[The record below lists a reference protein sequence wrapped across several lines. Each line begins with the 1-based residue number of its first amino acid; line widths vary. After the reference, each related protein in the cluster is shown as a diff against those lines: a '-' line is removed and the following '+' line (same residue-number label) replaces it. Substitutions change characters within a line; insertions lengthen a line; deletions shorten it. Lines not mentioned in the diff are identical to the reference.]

1 MNLIRALESICLVIL
16 NQPKSKYY
24 FLILLPLLLQG
35 CLGTSHLKENEKLLY
50 KQKVTAPKT
59 LSKPKLEE
67 LTGIETNRK
76 FLFMPMHFLVSMYYT
91 GERNFDPE
99 KFNKKKEKKIK
110 KIDDK
115 IAMTK
120 KEKRINNLQFR
131 KLQKAEKYDDRIQNG
146 NLFMQWG
153 EPLTVYDSV
162 KVLLAV
168 DRIKDY
174 LFTNGYF
181 KNDVYHETEK
191 ATPLGV
197 SLKRGVNVRYLVNPG
212 VPYILDSIFYEASD
226 TVILALLKK
235 GKINSYL
242 KRGDRY
248 IQDNF
253 TKERERIDLSLK
265 DEGYY
270 DFSRQYVLYEVDTA
284 SLPDRKVI
292 VKVSVKDPAKRGY
305 HKKFYITEIN
315 FTTDAGINLPGV
327 SRSQS
332 VFRNIRFS
340 SYENTYNLKILSQR
354 IFIEPGKPYN
364 RTNTFATQ
372 RQLAN
377 LDVFKFVNI
386 NFDTTGGQFI
396 ANVFTSTF
404 DRYQWSNEVG
414 LSVTQ
419 GFPGPYYNLNFKKRN
434 IFRGLENFEMNGRIG
449 YEGVA
454 AATELG
460 SVYQSVDAGI
470 NASITFPQFLI
481 PLKEETRYRFG
492 RLNPRTKA
500 QLGFNYTDRP
510 EYKRSNTSFN
520 YIYSWDNS
528 RIRRFDFTFASLS
541 IINSKLRQDF
551 ADLLD
556 SLYLYQ
562 GNTLKFSFDPSF
574 VSSTGFAVSWNH
586 NNYGNLEENSVFFR
600 LAVESG
606 GTLQGLYTFPIVERR
621 DLQTFRYIRLNADIR
636 RITIVNKNTTL
647 AFRFNAGI
655 GYSYGN
661 NQALPYEKYFFAGG
675 SNSVRA
681 WRPRRLGPGSY
692 RPEESTNPE
701 KDGFYNYQFE
711 VPGEILLENSIEL
724 RRKLFGFVEG
734 AVFFDMGNVWT
745 FKPRVKLDAN
755 DNVIENG
762 NSQFKLSEFYKEIG
776 MGTGFGFRFNFSF
789 LILRFDV
796 GIKVYDPAR
805 PEGDR
810 FVLNKMKFFGPF
822 NVNRE
827 PVIFNV
833 GVGFPF

>member
-1 MNLIRALESICLVIL
+1 MNIT
-16 NQPKSKYY
+16 KSKYY
-24 FLILLPLLLQG
+24 FFIVAAFLQS
-35 CLGTSHLKENEKLLY
+35 CLGTRNLKENEKLLY
-50 KQKVTAPKT
+50 KQKVTAPKN
-59 LSKPKLEE
+59 LSKSKLEE

-91 GERNFDPE
+91 GERNFKVE
-99 KFNKKKEKKIK
+99 KFERKKEKKINVF
-110 KIDDK
+110 DAK
-115 IAMTK
+115 IARTK
-120 KEKRINNLQFR
+120 NDKQINNLQFR
-131 KLQKAEKYDDRIQNG
+131 KQQSIEKYDNRIQNG

-153 EPLTVYDSV
+153 EPLTVFDSA
-162 KVLLAV
+162 KVNLAV
-168 DRIKDY
+168 ERIKDY
-174 LFTNGYF
+174 LFANGYF
-181 KNDVYHETEK
+181 KNEVRAEQEK

-197 SLKRGVNVRYLVNPG
+197 GLTRGVNIRYHVNPG
-212 VPYILDSIFYEASD
+212 TPYLLDSIVYETAD
-226 TVILALLKK
+226 TVIRALLEKYAGASYLKK
-235 GKINSYL
+235 GE
-242 KRGDRY
+242 RY
-248 IQDNF
+248 SQDNF
-253 TKERERIDLSLK
+253 SKERERIDLMMK

-270 DFSRQYVLYEVDTA
+270 DFSRQYVLFEVDTA
-284 SLPDRKVI
+284 SLTGRNVI
-292 VKVSVKDPAKRGY
+292 VKVSVKEPAKRGY
-305 HKKFYITEIN
+305 HKKFYLSAIN

-327 SRSQS
+327 NRKQE

-354 IFIEPGKPYN
+354 IFIEPGEPYN
-364 RTNTFATQ
+364 RSKTFNTQ

-386 NFDTTGGQFI
+386 NFDTTGGEFI
-396 ANVFTSTF
+396 ANIFTSRF
-404 DRYQWSNEVG
+404 DRYQWSHEVG
-414 LSVTQ
+414 VSVTQ

-460 SVYQSVDAGI
+460 SVYQSVNAGI

-481 PLKEETRYRFG
+481 PLKEERRYRLG

-510 EYKRSNTSFN
+510 EYQRSNTSFN

-541 IINSKLRQDF
+541 IINSTLRPDF
-551 ADLLD
+551 KFLLD
-556 SLYLYQ
+556 SLFQYQ
-562 GNTLKFSFDPSF
+562 GNTLKFSFNPSF
-574 VSSTGFAVSWNH
+574 VSSTGFAMSWNH

-600 LAVESG
+600 LAIESG
-606 GTLQGLYTFPIVERR
+606 GTFQGLYTFPIVENRG
-621 DLQTFRYIRLNADIR
+621 LQTFRYIRLNADIR
-636 RITIVNKNTTL
+636 RITILNKNTLL
-647 AFRFNAGI
+647 AFRFNAGV
-655 GYSYGN
+655 GYSYGDN
-661 NQALPYEKYFFAGG
+661 RALPYEKYFFAGG

-692 RPEESTNPE
+692 RPDPSANP
-701 KDGFYNYQFE
+701 KQDGLYSYRFE

-724 RRKLFGFVEG
+724 RRKLFGFFEG
-734 AVFFDMGNVWT
+734 ALFFDMGNVWT
-745 FKPRVKLDAN
+745 FKPRIKLDDN

-762 NSQFKLSEFYKEIG
+762 NSQFKLTEFYKEIG
-776 MGTGFGFRFNFSF
+776 MGTGFGLRFNFSF

-796 GIKVYDPAR
+796 GLKVYDPAR

-810 FVLNKMKFFGPF
+810 FVLNKVKFFGPF
-822 NVNRE
+822 GVTRE
-827 PVIFNV
+827 PVIYNI

>member
-1 MNLIRALESICLVIL
+1 L
-16 NQPKSKYY
+16 NITKSKYY
-24 FLILLPLLLQG
+24 FFIVAAFLQS
-35 CLGTSHLKENEKLLY
+35 CLGTRHLKENEKLLY

-59 LSKPKLEE
+59 LSKSKLEE

-76 FLFMPMHFLVSMYYT
+76 FLFIPMHFLVSMYYT
-91 GERNFDPE
+91 GERNFKPE
-99 KFNKKKEKKIK
+99 KFERKKEKKIK
-110 KIDDK
+110 AVDAK
-115 IAMTK
+115 IARTK
-120 KEKRINNLQFR
+120 KDKRINNLQFR
-131 KLQKAEKYDDRIQNG
+131 KQQSIEKYNNRIQNG

-153 EPLTVYDSV
+153 EPLAVVDSA
-162 KVLLAV
+162 KWNLAV
-168 DRIKDY
+168 ERIKNY
-174 LFTNGYF
+174 LFANGYF
-181 KNDVYHETEK
+181 KNEVRYEPEK

-197 SLKRGVNVRYLVNPG
+197 ELARGLNVRYQVNPG
-212 VPYILDSIFYEASD
+212 APYLLDSIVYETAD
-226 TVILALLKK
+226 TAIRRLLEKYSGVSYLKK
-235 GKINSYL
+235 GEHYN
-242 KRGDRY
+242 
-248 IQDNF
+248 QDNF
-253 TKERERIDLSLK
+253 SKERERIDLMLK

-270 DFSRQYVLYEVDTA
+270 DFSRQYVLFEVDT
-284 SLPDRKVI
+284 SLLTGRNVM
-292 VKVSVKDPAKRGY
+292 VKVSIKEPAQRGF
-305 HKKFYITEIN
+305 HKKFYLTEIN
-315 FTTDAGINLPGV
+315 FTTDAGTNLPGV
-327 SRSQS
+327 KRKQE

-354 IFIEPGKPYN
+354 IFIERDKPYS
-364 RTNTFATQ
+364 RTETFTTQ

-396 ANVFTSTF
+396 ANIFTSRF
-404 DRYQWSNEVG
+404 DRYQWSHEVG
-414 LSVTQ
+414 VSVTQ

-454 AATELG
+454 AATDLG

-481 PLKEETRYRFG
+481 PLKEEKRYQLG

-510 EYKRSNTSFN
+510 EYQRSNTSFN

-541 IINSKLRQDF
+541 IINSKLRPDF
-551 ADLLD
+551 DDLLD
-556 SLYLYQ
+556 SLYTYQ

-574 VSSTGFAVSWNH
+574 VSSTGFAMSWNH

-600 LAVESG
+600 WAFESG
-606 GTLQGLYTFPIVERR
+606 GTLQGLFTYPIVENRN
-621 DLQTFRYIRLNADIR
+621 LQTFRYIRLNADIR
-636 RITIVNKNTTL
+636 RITIVNKNTIL
-647 AFRFNAGI
+647 AFRFNAGV
-655 GYSYGN
+655 GYSYGDN
-661 NQALPYEKYFFAGG
+661 KALPYEKYFFAGG

-692 RPEESTNPE
+692 RPDESTNPAQ
-701 KDGFYNYQFE
+701 DGLYSYQFE

-724 RRKLFGFVEG
+724 RRKLFGFFEG

-745 FKPRVKLDAN
+745 FKPRIKLDDN

-762 NSQFKLSEFYKEIG
+762 NSQFKLTEFYKEIG
-776 MGTGFGFRFNFSF
+776 MGTGFGLRFNFSF

-796 GIKVYDPAR
+796 GLKVYDPAR

-810 FVLNKMKFFGPF
+810 FVLNKIKFFGPF
-822 NVNRE
+822 GVNRE
-827 PVIFNV
+827 PVIYNI

>member
-1 MNLIRALESICLVIL
+1 L
-16 NQPKSKYY
+16 NITKSKYY
-24 FLILLPLLLQG
+24 FFIVAAFLQS
-35 CLGTSHLKENEKLLY
+35 CLGTRNLKENEKLLY
-50 KQKVTAPKT
+50 KQKVTAPKN
-59 LSKPKLEE
+59 LSKSKLEE

-91 GERNFDPE
+91 GERNFKVE
-99 KFNKKKEKKIK
+99 KFERKKEKKINVF
-110 KIDDK
+110 DAK
-115 IAMTK
+115 IARTK
-120 KEKRINNLQFR
+120 NDKQINNLQFR
-131 KLQKAEKYDDRIQNG
+131 KQQSIEKYDNRIQNG

-153 EPLTVYDSV
+153 EPLTVFDSA
-162 KVLLAV
+162 KVNMAV
-168 DRIKDY
+168 ERIKDY
-174 LFTNGYF
+174 LFANGYF
-181 KNDVYHETEK
+181 KNEVRAEQEK

-197 SLKRGVNVRYLVNPG
+197 GLTRGVNIRYHVNPG
-212 VPYILDSIFYEASD
+212 TPYLLDSIVYETAD
-226 TVILALLKK
+226 TVIRALLEKYAGASYLKK
-235 GKINSYL
+235 GE
-242 KRGDRY
+242 RY
-248 IQDNF
+248 SQDNF
-253 TKERERIDLSLK
+253 SKERERIDLMMK

-270 DFSRQYVLYEVDTA
+270 DFSRQYVLFEVDTA
-284 SLPDRKVI
+284 SLTGRNVI
-292 VKVSVKDPAKRGY
+292 VKVSVKEPAKRGY
-305 HKKFYITEIN
+305 HKKFYLSAIN

-327 SRSQS
+327 NRKQE

-354 IFIEPGKPYN
+354 IFIEPGEPYN
-364 RTNTFATQ
+364 RSKTFNTQ

-386 NFDTTGGQFI
+386 NFDTTGGEFI
-396 ANVFTSTF
+396 ANIFTSRF
-404 DRYQWSNEVG
+404 DRYQWSHEVG
-414 LSVTQ
+414 VSVTQ

-460 SVYQSVDAGI
+460 SVYQSVNAGI

-481 PLKEETRYRFG
+481 PLKEERRYRLG

-510 EYKRSNTSFN
+510 EYQRSNTSFN

-541 IINSKLRQDF
+541 IINSTLRPDF
-551 ADLLD
+551 KFLLD
-556 SLYLYQ
+556 SLFQYQ
-562 GNTLKFSFDPSF
+562 GNTLKFSFNPSF
-574 VSSTGFAVSWNH
+574 VSSTGFAMSWNH

-600 LAVESG
+600 LAIESG
-606 GTLQGLYTFPIVERR
+606 GTFQGLYTFPIVENRG
-621 DLQTFRYIRLNADIR
+621 LQTFRYIRLNADIR
-636 RITIVNKNTTL
+636 RITILNKNTLL
-647 AFRFNAGI
+647 AFRFNAGV
-655 GYSYGN
+655 GYSYGDN
-661 NQALPYEKYFFAGG
+661 RALPYEKYFFAGG

-692 RPEESTNPE
+692 RPDPSANP
-701 KDGFYNYQFE
+701 KQDGLYSYRFE

-724 RRKLFGFVEG
+724 RRKLFGFFEG
-734 AVFFDMGNVWT
+734 ALFFDMGNVWT
-745 FKPRVKLDAN
+745 FKPRIKLDDN

-762 NSQFKLSEFYKEIG
+762 NSQFKLTEFYKEIG
-776 MGTGFGFRFNFSF
+776 MGTGFGLRFNFSF

-796 GIKVYDPAR
+796 GLKVYDPAR

-810 FVLNKMKFFGPF
+810 FVLNKVKFFGPF
-822 NVNRE
+822 GVTRE
-827 PVIFNV
+827 PVIYNI

>member
-1 MNLIRALESICLVIL
+1 M
-16 NQPKSKYY
+16 
-24 FLILLPLLLQG
+24 LQG
-35 CLGTSHLKENEKLLY
+35 CLGTRHLKENERLIY

-59 LSKPKLEE
+59 ISKSKLEE

-76 FLFMPMHFLVSMYYT
+76 FLFLPIHFLVSMYYT
-91 GERNFDPE
+91 GERNFSPE
-99 KFNKKKEKKIK
+99 KFQKRKEKKIRK
-110 KIDDK
+110 LDAK
-115 IAMTK
+115 IARTSK
-120 KEKRINNLQFR
+120 VKRINNLQFR
-131 KLQKAEKYDDRIQNG
+131 KQQKAERFDDLIQNG

-153 EPLTVYDSV
+153 EPITVFDST
-162 KVLLAV
+162 KVELAV
-168 DRIKDY
+168 ERIKDY

-181 KNDVYHETEK
+181 KNDVRYEPEK

-197 SLKRGVNVRYLVNPG
+197 GLKKGLTVRYLVNPG
-212 VPYILDSIFYEASD
+212 APYTLDSIIYEASD
-226 TVILALLKK
+226 TTILALLNKYRN
-235 GKINSYL
+235 GSHL
-242 KRGDRY
+242 KSGDRY
-248 IQDNF
+248 SQDNF
-253 TKERERIDLSLK
+253 TNERERIDLLMK

-292 VKVSVKDPAKRGY
+292 VKVSVKDPEKRGY
-305 HKKFYITEIN
+305 HKKFYITDIN
-315 FTTDAGINLPGV
+315 FTTDAGINLPGI
-327 SRSQS
+327 SRKQK
-332 VFRNIRFS
+332 VFRDIKFS
-340 SYENTYNLKILSQR
+340 SYENSYNLKILSQR
-354 IFIEPGKPYN
+354 IFIENGKPYS
-364 RTNTFATQ
+364 RSNTFATQ

-396 ANVFTSTF
+396 ANIFTSTF

-470 NASITFPQFLI
+470 NASITFPQFLF
-481 PLKEETRYRFG
+481 PLKEERRYRFG

-510 EYKRSNTSFN
+510 EYKRTNTSFN

-541 IINSKLRQDF
+541 IINSRLRQDF
-551 ADLLD
+551 ANLLD
-556 SLYLYQ
+556 SLYEYQ

-574 VSSTGFAVSWNH
+574 VSSTGFAMSWNH
-586 NNYGNLEENSVFFR
+586 NNYGNLEENSVYFR
-600 LAVESG
+600 WAIESG
-606 GTLQGLYTFPIVERR
+606 GTFQGLYSFPIVETRN
-621 DLQTFRYIRLNADIR
+621 LQTFRYIRLNADIR
-636 RITIVNKNTTL
+636 RITILNKNTIL
-647 AFRFNAGI
+647 AFRFNAGV
-655 GYSYGN
+655 GYSYGDN
-661 NQALPYEKYFFAGG
+661 KALPYEKYFFAGG

-692 RPEESTNPE
+692 RPDESTNPE
-701 KDGFYNYQFE
+701 KDGLFNYQFE

-724 RRKLFGFVEG
+724 RRKLFGFFEG
-734 AVFFDMGNVWT
+734 ALFFDMGNVWT
-745 FKPRVKLDAN
+745 FKPRIKLDEN
-755 DNVIENG
+755 DNIVENG
-762 NSQFKLSEFYKEIG
+762 NSQFKLNEFYKEIG

-805 PEGDR
+805 LEGDR
-810 FVLNKMKFFGPF
+810 FVLDKLKFLGPF
-822 NVNRE
+822 GVNRE
-827 PVIFNV
+827 PVIYNI

>member
-1 MNLIRALESICLVIL
+1 L
-16 NQPKSKYY
+16 NITKSKYY
-24 FLILLPLLLQG
+24 FFIVAAFLQS
-35 CLGTSHLKENEKLLY
+35 CLGTRNLKENEKLLY
-50 KQKVTAPKT
+50 KQKVTAPKN
-59 LSKPKLEE
+59 LSKSKLEE

-91 GERNFDPE
+91 GERNFKVE
-99 KFNKKKEKKIK
+99 KFERKKEKKINVF
-110 KIDDK
+110 DAK
-115 IAMTK
+115 IARTK
-120 KEKRINNLQFR
+120 NDKRINNLQFR
-131 KLQKAEKYDDRIQNG
+131 KQQSIEKYDNRIQNG

-153 EPLTVYDSV
+153 EPLTVFDSA
-162 KVLLAV
+162 KVNLAV
-168 DRIKDY
+168 ERIKDY
-174 LFTNGYF
+174 LFANGYF
-181 KNDVYHETEK
+181 KNEVRAEQEK

-197 SLKRGVNVRYLVNPG
+197 GLTRGVNIRYHVNPG
-212 VPYILDSIFYEASD
+212 TPYLLDSIVYETAD
-226 TVILALLKK
+226 TVIRALLEKYAGASYLKK
-235 GKINSYL
+235 GE
-242 KRGDRY
+242 RY
-248 IQDNF
+248 SQDNF
-253 TKERERIDLSLK
+253 SKERERIDLMMK

-270 DFSRQYVLYEVDTA
+270 DFSRQYVLFEVDTA
-284 SLPDRKVI
+284 SLTGRNVI
-292 VKVSVKDPAKRGY
+292 VKVSVKEPAKRGY
-305 HKKFYITEIN
+305 HKKFYLSAIN

-327 SRSQS
+327 NRKQE

-354 IFIEPGKPYN
+354 IFIEPGEPYN
-364 RTNTFATQ
+364 RSKTFNTQ

-386 NFDTTGGQFI
+386 NFDTTGGEFI
-396 ANVFTSTF
+396 ANIFTSRF
-404 DRYQWSNEVG
+404 DRYQWSHEVG
-414 LSVTQ
+414 VSVTQ

-481 PLKEETRYRFG
+481 PLKEERRYRLG

-510 EYKRSNTSFN
+510 EYQRSNTSFN

-541 IINSKLRQDF
+541 IINSTLRPDF
-551 ADLLD
+551 KSLLD
-556 SLYLYQ
+556 SLFQYQ
-562 GNTLKFSFDPSF
+562 GNTLKFSFNPSF
-574 VSSTGFAVSWNH
+574 VSSTGFAMSWNH

-600 LAVESG
+600 LAIESG
-606 GTLQGLYTFPIVERR
+606 GTFQGLYTFPIVENRG
-621 DLQTFRYIRLNADIR
+621 LQTFRYIRLNADIR
-636 RITIVNKNTTL
+636 RITILNKNTLL
-647 AFRFNAGI
+647 AFRFNAGV
-655 GYSYGN
+655 GYSYGDN
-661 NQALPYEKYFFAGG
+661 RALPYEKYFFAGG

-692 RPEESTNPE
+692 RPDPSANPNQ
-701 KDGFYNYQFE
+701 DGLYSYRFE

-724 RRKLFGFVEG
+724 RRKLFGFFEG
-734 AVFFDMGNVWT
+734 ALFFDMGNVWT
-745 FKPRVKLDAN
+745 FKPRIKLDDN

-762 NSQFKLSEFYKEIG
+762 NSQFKLTEFYKEIG
-776 MGTGFGFRFNFSF
+776 MGTGFGLRFNFSF

-796 GIKVYDPAR
+796 GLKVYDPAR

-810 FVLNKMKFFGPF
+810 FVLNKVKFFGPF
-822 NVNRE
+822 GVTRE
-827 PVIFNV
+827 PVIYNI

>member
-1 MNLIRALESICLVIL
+1 MNIT
-16 NQPKSKYY
+16 KSKYY
-24 FLILLPLLLQG
+24 FFIVAAFLQS
-35 CLGTSHLKENEKLLY
+35 CLGTRHLKENEKLLY

-59 LSKPKLEE
+59 LSKSKLEE

-91 GERNFDPE
+91 GERNFKPE
-99 KFNKKKEKKIK
+99 KFERKKEKKIK
-110 KIDDK
+110 AVDAK
-115 IAMTK
+115 IARTK
-120 KEKRINNLQFR
+120 KDKRINNLQFR
-131 KLQKAEKYDDRIQNG
+131 KQQSIEKYNNRIQNG

-153 EPLTVYDSV
+153 EPLAVVDSA
-162 KVLLAV
+162 KWNLAV
-168 DRIKDY
+168 ERIKNY
-174 LFTNGYF
+174 LFANGYF
-181 KNDVYHETEK
+181 KNEVWYEPEK

-197 SLKRGVNVRYLVNPG
+197 ELARGLNVRYQVNPG
-212 VPYILDSIFYEASD
+212 APYLLDSIVYETAD
-226 TVILALLKK
+226 TAIRRLLEKYSGVSYLKK
-235 GKINSYL
+235 GEHYN
-242 KRGDRY
+242 
-248 IQDNF
+248 QDNF
-253 TKERERIDLSLK
+253 SKERERIDLMLK

-270 DFSRQYVLYEVDTA
+270 DFSRQYVLFEVDT
-284 SLPDRKVI
+284 SLLTGRNVM
-292 VKVSVKDPAKRGY
+292 VKVSIKEPAQRGF
-305 HKKFYITEIN
+305 HKKFYLTEIN
-315 FTTDAGINLPGV
+315 FTTDAGTNLPGV
-327 SRSQS
+327 KRKQE

-354 IFIEPGKPYN
+354 IFIERDKPYS
-364 RTNTFATQ
+364 RTETFTTQ

-396 ANVFTSTF
+396 ANIFTSRF
-404 DRYQWSNEVG
+404 DRYQWSHEVG
-414 LSVTQ
+414 VSVTQ

-454 AATELG
+454 AATDLG

-481 PLKEETRYRFG
+481 PLKEEKRYQLG

-510 EYKRSNTSFN
+510 EYQRSNTSFN

-541 IINSKLRQDF
+541 IINSKLRPDF
-551 ADLLD
+551 DDLLD
-556 SLYLYQ
+556 SLYTYQ

-574 VSSTGFAVSWNH
+574 VSSTGFAMSWNH

-600 LAVESG
+600 WAFESG
-606 GTLQGLYTFPIVERR
+606 GTLQGLFTYPIVENRN
-621 DLQTFRYIRLNADIR
+621 LQTFRYIRLNADIR
-636 RITIVNKNTTL
+636 RITIVNKNTIL
-647 AFRFNAGI
+647 AFRFNAGV
-655 GYSYGN
+655 GYSYGDN
-661 NQALPYEKYFFAGG
+661 KALPYEKYFFAGG

-692 RPEESTNPE
+692 RPDESTNPAQ
-701 KDGFYNYQFE
+701 DGLYSYQFE

-724 RRKLFGFVEG
+724 RRKLFGFFEG

-745 FKPRVKLDAN
+745 FKPRIKLDDN

-762 NSQFKLSEFYKEIG
+762 NSQFKLTEFYKEIG
-776 MGTGFGFRFNFSF
+776 MGTGFGLRFNFSF

-796 GIKVYDPAR
+796 GLKVYDPAR

-810 FVLNKMKFFGPF
+810 FVLNKIKFFGPF
-822 NVNRE
+822 GVNRE
-827 PVIFNV
+827 PVIYNI

>member
-1 MNLIRALESICLVIL
+1 MNRS
-16 NQPKSKYY
+16 KSKYY
-24 FLILLPLLLQG
+24 FFIITVILLQG
-35 CLGTSHLKENEKLLY
+35 CLGTKHLKENEKLLY
-50 KQKVTAPKT
+50 KQKVTAPKYI
-59 LSKPKLEE
+59 SKSKLEE

-76 FLFMPMHFLVSMYYT
+76 FLFLPVHFLVSMYYT
-91 GERNFDPE
+91 GERNYKPE
-99 KFNKKKEKKIK
+99 KFEQRKAKKIK
-110 KIDDK
+110 KFDDK
-115 IAMTK
+115 ISGTK

-131 KLQKAEKYDDRIQNG
+131 KQQKVEKYDSRLQNG

-153 EPLTVYDSV
+153 EPVAVFDSA
-162 KVLLAV
+162 KTNLAV
-168 DRIKDY
+168 DRIQEY

-181 KNDVYHETEK
+181 KSKVRYETEK
-191 ATPLGV
+191 AAPLGPG
-197 SLKRGVNVRYLVNPG
+197 LRKGLNVRYHVNPG
-212 VPYILDSIFYEASD
+212 TPYILDSIFIETRD
-226 TVILALLKK
+226 TVILALLKQHE
-235 GKINSYL
+235 GGSYL
-242 KRGDRY
+242 KTGSRY
-248 IQDNF
+248 SQDNF
-253 TKERERIDLSLK
+253 TRERERIDLMMK
-265 DEGYY
+265 DAGYY
-270 DFSRQYVLYEVDTA
+270 DFSRQYILYEVDTA
-284 SLPDRKVI
+284 SLPGRRVI

-315 FTTDAGINLPGV
+315 FTTDASVNLPGV
-327 SRSQS
+327 NRQTET
-332 VFRNIRFS
+332 FRNIRFS

-354 IFIEPGKPYN
+354 IFIAPGQPFS
-364 RTNTFATQ
+364 RSETFATQ

-386 NFDTTGGQFI
+386 NYDTTGGQFI
-396 ANVFTSTF
+396 ANIFTNTF

-460 SVYQSVDAGI
+460 SVYQSVEAGI

-520 YIYSWDNS
+520 YIYSWDNA

-541 IINSKLRQDF
+541 IINSVLRSDF

-556 SLYLYQ
+556 SLYVYQ

-574 VSSTGFAVSWNH
+574 VSSTGFAMSWNH
-586 NNYGNLEENSVFFR
+586 KNYGNLEESSVFFR
-600 LAVESG
+600 WAIESG
-606 GTLQGLYTFPIVERR
+606 GTFQGLYTFPIVENR
-621 DLQTFRYIRLNADIR
+621 DLQTFRYIRINGDIR
-636 RITIVNKNTTL
+636 RITVLNKNTTL
-647 AFRFNAGI
+647 AFRFNAGV
-655 GYSYGN
+655 GYSYGDN
-661 NQALPYEKYFFAGG
+661 KALPYEKYFFAGG

-692 RPEESTNPE
+692 RPDESTNPE
-701 KDGFYNYQFE
+701 KDGVFNYQFE
-711 VPGEILLENSIEL
+711 VPGEILLENSVEL

-734 AVFFDMGNVWT
+734 ALFFDMGNVWT
-745 FKPRVKLDAN
+745 FKPRVKLDEN
-755 DNVIENG
+755 DNVVENG
-762 NSQFKLSEFYKEIG
+762 NSQFKLTEFYRELG
-776 MGTGFGFRFNFSF
+776 MGTGFGLRFNFSF

-805 PEGDR
+805 LEGDR
-810 FVLNKMKFFGPF
+810 FVFNKAKFFGPF
-822 NVNRE
+822 GVNRE
-827 PVIFNV
+827 PVIYNI

>member
-1 MNLIRALESICLVIL
+1 L
-16 NQPKSKYY
+16 NITKSKYY
-24 FLILLPLLLQG
+24 FFIVAAFLQS
-35 CLGTSHLKENEKLLY
+35 CLGTRNLKENEKLLY
-50 KQKVTAPKT
+50 KQKVTAPKN
-59 LSKPKLEE
+59 LSKSKLEE

-91 GERNFDPE
+91 GERNFKVE
-99 KFNKKKEKKIK
+99 KFERKKEKKINVF
-110 KIDDK
+110 DAK
-115 IAMTK
+115 IARTK
-120 KEKRINNLQFR
+120 NDKQINNLQFR
-131 KLQKAEKYDDRIQNG
+131 KQQSIEKYDNRIQNG

-153 EPLTVYDSV
+153 EPLTVFDSA
-162 KVLLAV
+162 KVNLAV
-168 DRIKDY
+168 ERIKDY
-174 LFTNGYF
+174 LFANGYF
-181 KNDVYHETEK
+181 KNEVRAEQEK

-197 SLKRGVNVRYLVNPG
+197 GLTRGVNIRYHVNPG
-212 VPYILDSIFYEASD
+212 TPYLLDSIVYETAD
-226 TVILALLKK
+226 TVIRALLEKYAGASYLKK
-235 GKINSYL
+235 GE
-242 KRGDRY
+242 RY
-248 IQDNF
+248 SQDNF
-253 TKERERIDLSLK
+253 SKERERIDLMMK

-270 DFSRQYVLYEVDTA
+270 DFSRQYVLFEVDTA
-284 SLPDRKVI
+284 SLTGRNVI
-292 VKVSVKDPAKRGY
+292 VKVSVKEPAKRGY
-305 HKKFYITEIN
+305 HKKFYLSAIN

-327 SRSQS
+327 NRKQE

-354 IFIEPGKPYN
+354 IFIEPGEPYN
-364 RTNTFATQ
+364 RSKTFNTQ

-386 NFDTTGGQFI
+386 NFDTTGGEFI
-396 ANVFTSTF
+396 ANIFTSRF
-404 DRYQWSNEVG
+404 DRYQWSHEVG
-414 LSVTQ
+414 VSVTQ

-460 SVYQSVDAGI
+460 SVYQSVNAGI

-481 PLKEETRYRFG
+481 PLKEERRYRLG

-510 EYKRSNTSFN
+510 EYQRSNTSFN

-541 IINSKLRQDF
+541 IINSTLRPDF
-551 ADLLD
+551 KFLLD
-556 SLYLYQ
+556 SLFQYQ
-562 GNTLKFSFDPSF
+562 GNTLKFSFNPSF
-574 VSSTGFAVSWNH
+574 VSSTGFAMSWNH

-600 LAVESG
+600 LAIESG
-606 GTLQGLYTFPIVERR
+606 GTFQGLYTFPIVENRG
-621 DLQTFRYIRLNADIR
+621 LQTFRYIRLNADIR
-636 RITIVNKNTTL
+636 RITILNKNTLL
-647 AFRFNAGI
+647 AFRFNAGV
-655 GYSYGN
+655 GYSYGDN
-661 NQALPYEKYFFAGG
+661 RALPYEKYFFAGG

-692 RPEESTNPE
+692 RPDPSANP
-701 KDGFYNYQFE
+701 KQDGLYSYRFE

-724 RRKLFGFVEG
+724 RRKLFGFFEG
-734 AVFFDMGNVWT
+734 ALFFDMGNVWT
-745 FKPRVKLDAN
+745 FKPRIKLDDN

-762 NSQFKLSEFYKEIG
+762 NSQFKLTEFYKEIG
-776 MGTGFGFRFNFSF
+776 MGTGFGLRFNFSF

-796 GIKVYDPAR
+796 GLKVYDPAR

-810 FVLNKMKFFGPF
+810 FVLNKVKFFGPF
-822 NVNRE
+822 GVTRE
-827 PVIFNV
+827 PVIYNI